1 MGTLKL
7 IHVVCAFLSISG
19 FVGRGTLMIRGS
31 SLFSTRMV
39 KVLPHINDTVLLVT
53 AIILASQWGWSA
65 LQMPWLLTK
74 IIALLVYI
82 ALGMLALKP
91 GRSQTVRISAWLS
104 AIVIF
109 VFIVSVAVT
118 RNPLVIF

>member
-19 FVGRGTLMIRGS
+19 FVGRGILVIRGS
-31 SLFSTRMV
+31 SLLSTRMV